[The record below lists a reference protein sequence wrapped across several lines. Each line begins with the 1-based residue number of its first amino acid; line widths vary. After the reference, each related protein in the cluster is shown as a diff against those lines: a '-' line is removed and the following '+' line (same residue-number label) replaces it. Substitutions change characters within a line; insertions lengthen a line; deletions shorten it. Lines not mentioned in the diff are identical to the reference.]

1 MAKNKKEN
9 PRRYDI
15 NDYIYASFEE
25 GKPRVY
31 ISAYKFDEGN
41 MPLYYIKSLDKWIR
55 ESELTEVCR

>member
-31 ISAYKFDEGN
+31 ISDYKFSEDN

-55 ESELTEVCR
+55 ESELTEVRR